1 VSGVTDVLFVKS
13 RAEPMADGPSAESTH
28 PLLVGS
34 PYDFVEK
41 LGQGGMGEVLLVE
54 HRELGRRFVA
64 KVIHSFLGRDAELV
78 DRMRVEAQALARLN
92 HPNIVTVTD
101 FRTAPDGR
109 PFLVMEQL
117 RGCTLAEE
125 LCRRRL
131 LRVSEA
137 VTFARQLL
145 SGLGAAHAI
154 GVVHRDIKPAN
165 LFLHE
170 DRDQSRLVKLLDF
183 GLAKVLPGVSARAP
197 RPLVVPT
204 APRMLMGTP
213 RYVSPEVALG
223 QPVDARSDLYS
234 AGLVLFVMLSGRGPF
249 DHLTGEM
256 RLLSAHAMAQPMPP
270 SCYAPEPVPPEL
282 DHAVLKAL
290 RKHPDERFQSAEE
303 FEQLLGEVAERLERP
318 TGWLVTT
325 AFEAPSVPEP
335 AAAAEVSRVPADPS
349 APSGDTSASP
359 AQPDVL
365 TTADRSPWRPWLRAS
380 MLLLVALVSAMLG
393 ACFVTAAEWWLG
405 SQ

>member
-1 VSGVTDVLFVKS
+1 
-13 RAEPMADGPSAESTH
+13 
-28 PLLVGS
+28 
-34 PYDFVEK
+34 
-41 LGQGGMGEVLLVE
+41 MGEVLLVE

-64 KVIHSFLGRDAELV
+64 KVIHSSLGRDAELV

-92 HPNIVTVTD
+92 HPNIVAVTD
-101 FRTAPDGR
+101 FRTAPDRR

-125 LCRRRL
+125 LYRRRL

-197 RPLVVPT
+197 RPLSVPT

-234 AGLVLFVMLSGRGPF
+234 AGLVLYVMLSGRGPF

-256 RLLSAHAMAQPMPP
+256 RLVSAHALAPPLPP

-303 FEQLLGEVAERLERP
+303 FEQLLGVVAERLARP

-325 AFEAPSVPEP
+325 AFEAPSVPE
-335 AAAAEVSRVPADPS
+335 AATAAEVGRVPTDPNAPS
-349 APSGDTSASP
+349 ADTPAFA
-359 AQPDVL
+359 AQPAVL
-365 TTADRSPWRPWLRAS
+365 TIADRCPWRPLLRAS

-393 ACFVTAAEWWLG
+393 ACFVTAVQWWLAG
-405 SQ
+405 P

>member
-1 VSGVTDVLFVKS
+1 VTDVLVVQS
-13 RAEPMADGPSAESTH
+13 QAELSVGGLPAEPAH
-28 PLLVGS
+28 PLLDGS
-34 PYDFVEK
+34 PYSFVKK

-109 PFLVMEQL
+109 PFFVMEQL
-117 RGCTLAEE
+117 RGFTLAEE
-125 LCRRRL
+125 LHRRRL

-137 VTFARQLL
+137 VAFARQLL
-145 SGLGAAHAI
+145 SGLRAAHAI
-154 GVVHRDIKPAN
+154 GIVHRDIKPAN

-170 DRDQSRLVKLLDF
+170 EQDQSRLVKLLDF

-197 RPLVVPT
+197 RPLAVPT

-223 QPVDARSDLYS
+223 RPVDARSDLYS
-234 AGLVLFVMLSGRGPF
+234 AGLVLYVMLSGRGPF
-249 DHLTGEM
+249 DHLSGEM
-256 RLLSAHAMAQPMPP
+256 RLLSAHAVAQPLPP

-290 RKHPDERFQSAEE
+290 RKDPGERFQSAEE
-303 FEQLLGEVAERLERP
+303 FEQMLGVVAERLARP

-325 AFEAPSVPEP
+325 AFEASRVPEP
-335 AAAAEVSRVPADPS
+335 AAEVGSGESPSVVRAPADPS
-349 APSGDTSASP
+349 ASSGDTTTFP
-359 AQPDVL
+359 VEPDGG
-365 TTADRSPWRPWLRAS
+365 PWRSLLRVS
-380 MLLLVALVSAMLG
+380 VLLLVTLVSAMLG
-393 ACFVTAAEWWLG
+393 ACFVTAVQWWLQ